1 MKNESLKDPAAK
13 KISES
18 IDPADYNI
26 RDPLDQDIRNYLV
39 KNYNFIQCQLINGI
53 SYTFVCSLSDAL
65 EKKFMKFSV

>member
-26 RDPLDQDIRNYLV
+26 RDPLSQDIKNYLV
-39 KNYNFIQCQLINGI
+39 VI
-53 SYTFVCSLSDAL
+53 S
-65 EKKFMKFSV
+65 